1 MIKEVVKIVGIPSRF
16 AVDSTGI
23 QISYRS
29 YYYTQR
35 IGEMGKLREGLKL
48 HAAVVYNRNI
58 HIPTEESFLALK
70 G

>member
-23 QISYRS
+23 QLSYRS

-48 HAAVVYNRNI
+48 HVAVDIYSKLITYAMVTGSARL
-58 HIPTEESFLALK
+58 S
-70 G
+70 